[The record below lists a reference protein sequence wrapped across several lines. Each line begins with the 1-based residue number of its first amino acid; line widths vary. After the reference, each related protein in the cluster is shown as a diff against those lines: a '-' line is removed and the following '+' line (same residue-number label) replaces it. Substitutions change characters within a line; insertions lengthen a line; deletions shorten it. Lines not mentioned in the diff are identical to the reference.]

1 MLAVKNQ
8 NHIFLVFE
16 ITLSFSFSWKVKNSV
31 NRLILWWNELPYILC
46 KCSIYFSIYA
56 TNSVQPKP
64 KWIYR
69 FFYENYCHLP
79 QNCLKYYLVL
89 YKKNEIFPKNIFS
102 WNYQTFKNVEILDI
116 NVQKKVFFAIEFLMS
131 LWTFL
136 NGFS

>member
-8 NHIFLVFE
+8 KHIFLVFE

-89 YKKNEIFPKNIFS
+89 YKKKYKKNEIFPKNIFS

-116 NVQKKVFFAIEFLMS
+116 NAKKVFFCNRRL
-131 LWTFL
+131 LRFL